1 MPAQAERP
9 QGAAPTHSGGFA
21 MGKEYLLQEA
31 LKLAIKAEKDS
42 MDFYLK
48 AASISVIDRA
58 KKVFHLLAGEEEGHL
73 RSFFA
78 HYKGQEFG
86 DLASYI
92 VSPPDKRSANYA
104 ALEKTIDQETHEQK
118 ALEIA
123 LQEEKYLIDK
133 YSQFAHDMVDPL
145 VRGIF
150 ERVIRETQKHYDL
163 IEAEYSYIMG
173 MVHESDQDI
182 YVRE

>member
-1 MPAQAERP
+1 
-9 QGAAPTHSGGFA
+9 

-31 LKLAIKAEKDS
+31 LKLAINAEKES

-48 AASISVIDRA
+48 AASVSVIERA
-58 KKVFHLLAGEEEGHL
+58 KKVFQILAGEEEDHL
-73 RSFFA
+73 RSFFG
-78 HYKGQEFG
+78 HYKGVEFG

-92 VSPPDKRSANYA
+92 SSPPDKTSANYA
-104 ALEKTIDQETHEQK
+104 ALEKAIDRETHEQQ

-123 LQEEKYLIDK
+123 LKEEKYLIEK
-133 YSQFAHDMVDPL
+133 YSQFAQDMVDPL
-145 VRGIF
+145 VRSVF

-163 IEAEYSYIMG
+163 IAAEYSYVMG

>member
-1 MPAQAERP
+1 
-9 QGAAPTHSGGFA
+9 
-21 MGKEYLLQEA
+21 MGKEYTLQEA

-48 AASISVIDRA
+48 AASVSVNDRA
-58 KKVFHLLAGEEEGHL
+58 KQVFRLLAGEEREHL
-73 RSFFA
+73 SSFFE
-78 HYKGQEFG
+78 HYKGTEFG
-86 DLASYI
+86 DLSSYI
-92 VSPPDKRSANYA
+92 ASPPDKASANYV
-104 ALEKTIDQETHEQK
+104 ALKKAIDRETQEQK

-133 YSQFAHDMVDPL
+133 YSQFARDMVDPL

-150 ERVIRETQKHYDL
+150 ERVIKETRRHYEL
-163 IEAEYSYIMG
+163 IESEYAHLMG

>member
-1 MPAQAERP
+1 
-9 QGAAPTHSGGFA
+9 
-21 MGKEYLLQEA
+21 MGKEYSLQEA

-48 AASISVIDRA
+48 AASVSVIDRA
-58 KKVFHLLAGEEEGHL
+58 KKVFHLLAGEEEEHL
-73 RSFFA
+73 RSFFG
-78 HYKGQEFG
+78 HYKGNDFG
-86 DLASYI
+86 DLATYI
-92 VSPPDKRSANYA
+92 TSPPDKKSANYV
-104 ALEKTIDQETHEQK
+104 ALEKAIDRETHEQK

-123 LQEEKYLIDK
+123 LQEEKHLIER
-133 YSQFAHDMVDPL
+133 YTQFAHDMVDPL
-145 VRGIF
+145 VRGVF

-163 IEAEYSYIMG
+163 IEAEYSYVMG